1 MESRKS
7 VNVCIPYSPANEKR
21 KLTKCRWSS
30 LPLLLLSS
38 EHVWLN
44 LGLNRSLRVNAL
56 WDVAKETGPGAGT
69 GRSANPDGVSMSS
82 RQRQP

>member
-7 VNVCIPYSPANEKR
+7 VNVYIPYSPANEKR

-38 EHVWLN
+38 EHVWPQ
-44 LGLNRSLRVNAL
+44 
-56 WDVAKETGPGAGT
+56 PGAELKPQGKCPVWC
-69 GRSANPDGVSMSS
+69 GKGDRARCWH
-82 RQRQP
+82 RQICESWPCV